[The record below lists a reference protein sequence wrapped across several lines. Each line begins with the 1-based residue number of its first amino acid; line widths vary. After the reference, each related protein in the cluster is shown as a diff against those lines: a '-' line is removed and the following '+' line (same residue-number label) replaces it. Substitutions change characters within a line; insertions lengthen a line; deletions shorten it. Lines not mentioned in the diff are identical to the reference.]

1 MKEYDEFIKTAM
13 TRLKKEIASGNINK
27 RLAQKFYFQVPKV
40 ENNIHNRINA
50 RAKRAAE
57 AAAQKAKKNSVD
69 IKHTIRD
76 AKGAL
81 KQYGNQPK
89 TPSILEKIKEKASTL
104 KSGEKAL
111 DKTVRGAKSKASLLD
126 IGKGKMTLGKYK
138 RASKVDN
145 LRARPMVDSSRG
157 VMKESGHRIAEVK
170 RATGKRL
177 PFGMK
182 ISNTDTP
189 DVDFGQTRTL
199 AYKNSG
205 KLAKAEI
212 ELPSKKANREQNAST
227 GKFKRLSK
235 LRAKESRS
243 VTTRHEILHEFPA
256 MLHKELVINKLNLDK
271 SQKSAYKFGNIGSH
285 ENPYVLLDDRKYLK
299 KLSPSIQESN
309 IGMRKGLGENRDMN
323 RILLGSGASKEQLE
337 RPFYKNIPDHARLDP
352 VKVFTNAAKNNG
364 FAMSSDLEK
373 QFANELAKRYKNYE
387 VK

>member
-111 DKTVRGAKSKASLLD
+111 DKTVREAKSRASLLD
-126 IGKGKMTLGKYK
+126 IGKGRMTLDKYK
-138 RASKVDN
+138 RASNVDN
-145 LRARPMVDSSRG
+145 LRTRPMVDSSRG
-157 VMKESGHRIAEVK
+157 VMKESGHRIAKMK
-170 RATGKRL
+170 RVADKRL
-177 PFGMK
+177 PLGMK
-182 ISNTDTP
+182 ILHTDTP
-189 DVDFGQTRTL
+189 NVDFGTSTPFL
-199 AYKNSG
+199 HEDSG
-205 KLAKAEI
+205 KLVGMEI
-212 ELPSKKANREQNAST
+212 EIPSKKANRERNAST

-243 VTTRHEILHEFPA
+243 TTTRHEVLHEFPA
-256 MLHKELVINKLNLDK
+256 MVDRNSAIRKLNLNNSDNDTY
-271 SQKSAYKFGNIGSH
+271 AFGSIGSH

-299 KLSPSIQESN
+299 KLSPYVQASDIE
-309 IGMRKGLGENRDMN
+309 MRKRLGENRDMN

-337 RPFYKNIPDHARLDP
+337 RPFYKNIPDHARLNP
-352 VKVFTNAAKNNG
+352 IGVFTNAAKIKG
-364 FAMSSDLEK
+364 FKVSSDLEK
-373 QFANELAKRYKNYE
+373 KYINELAKRYENYK